1 MASSPKLTH
10 AVKVTLTHARELE
23 AADYNGA
30 SDPYVLLTLD
40 DGQSA
45 RSSCRLKTLDPVW
58 NPPEHFDFKVCDPE
72 QRSLLVEVYDHD
84 LLTADDLIG
93 SKRVSLKDFM
103 SAIESDA
110 HTAGDRAPT
119 SPSAAKSVAFALE
132 APASVKT
139 GAANQVFLRI
149 AVTPLEMA
157 EVRLEIWENECW
169 MLGTGWSSNEKYLVD
184 HRRRFSTEDGEVS
197 ADSIAEVAPKPPLGY
212 EAVTGWTFSVGK
224 GDREGWLYA
233 ATFVG
238 PWYPEKL
245 SSSYVRRRKWER
257 VCRRSKSLRSPTS
270 HQRAS
275 SNASVMPL

>member
-1 MASSPKLTH
+1 MAMPSKPTH

-30 SDPYVLLTLD
+30 SDPYVRFSLA

-58 NPPEHFDFKVCDPE
+58 SPSEHFDFKVGDPE
-72 QRSLLVEVYDHD
+72 LKTLLVEVLDHD

-93 SKRVSLKDFM
+93 SVSVLLKDFVVT
-103 SAIESDA
+103 ESDL
-110 HTAGDRAPT
+110 HGP
-119 SPSAAKSVAFALE
+119 AKSVAFTLE

-149 AVTPLEMA
+149 TVTPLAMA
-157 EVRLEIWENECW
+157 EVKLEIYENECW
-169 MLGTGWSSNEKYLVD
+169 MLGSGWSSNEKYLVD
-184 HRRRFSTEDGEVS
+184 HRRRYSTEDGEVS
-197 ADSIAEVAPKPPLGY
+197 SDSLEEIAPEPPLGY

-233 ATFVG
+233 ATFSG

-245 SSSYVRRRKWER
+245 ASSYVRRRRWER
-257 VCRRSKSLRSPTS
+257 VCLRSKSLRSLRS
-270 HQRAS
+270 QR
-275 SNASVMPL
+275 VCI

>member
-1 MASSPKLTH
+1 MVTMASPKLTH
-10 AVKVTLTHARELE
+10 AVKVMLTHAKELE
-23 AADYNGA
+23 VTDYNGA

-58 NPPEHFDFKVCDPE
+58 NPPEHFDFKVGDPE
-72 QRSLLVEVYDHD
+72 QRTLLVEVYDHD

-93 SKRVSLKDFM
+93 SIRVPLKDFM
-103 SAIESDA
+103 IIESDA
-110 HTAGDRAPT
+110 TVAVGPT
-119 SPSAAKSVAFALE
+119 SHSAKSVAFALE

-139 GAANQVFLRI
+139 GTANQVFLRI
-149 AVTPLEMA
+149 AVMPLEMT

-169 MLGTGWSSNEKYLVD
+169 MIGTGWSSNEKFLVA
-184 HRRRFSTEDGEVS
+184 HRHRFSTENGEVS
-197 ADSIAEVAPKPPLGY
+197 ADSIADVAPTPPLGY

-233 ATFVG
+233 ATFTD

-245 SSSYVRRRKWER
+245 ASSYVRRRKWER
-257 VCRRSKSLRSPTS
+257 VCRRSKSLRS
-270 HQRAS
+270 QRAFT
-275 SNASVMPL
+275 